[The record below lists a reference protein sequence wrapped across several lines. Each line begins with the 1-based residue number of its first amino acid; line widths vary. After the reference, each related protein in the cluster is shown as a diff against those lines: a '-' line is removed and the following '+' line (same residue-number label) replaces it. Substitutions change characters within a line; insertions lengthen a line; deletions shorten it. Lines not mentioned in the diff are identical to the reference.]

1 MYRFII
7 ICLLFI
13 IPITAN
19 ANVPEKEAQKHL
31 TSAEDAV
38 GSVVSN
44 YTFTDQDGKAFEIKE
59 FFGKPFIVSFI
70 YTSCPSICPTIL
82 GNLNNAIKKAG
93 ASFGKDFNVLT
104 ISFDE
109 ANDTPERLKAYG
121 SRFTD
126 DFTHWRFATVDKK
139 TIGAF
144 TKEFGF
150 YYQKQGNFFDHMNMV
165 SIVDSKARIFSN
177 IYGIDFKPEEVLTP
191 LTETIKNPDAQPQKK
206 AFKKWW
212 NPFVDTV
219 KLFCSTYNPVTK
231 TYDFDIARLIG
242 IIISG
247 GTILTIFF
255 FVWGRDIRKLLGGR
269 RVPSGRGQGSKT
281 A

>member
-1 MYRFII
+1 MKSLNTLII
-7 ICLLFI
+7 AFVLLSFFVAT
-13 IPITAN
+13 PVYSAS
-19 ANVPEKEAQKHL
+19 EKEAQKHL
-31 TSAEDAV
+31 TSAEDAI
-38 GSVVSN
+38 GRTVSN
-44 YTFTDQDGKAFEIKE
+44 YKFTDQDGKTFELKE

-82 GNLNNAIKKAG
+82 GNLNTAIKNEG
-93 ASFGKDFNVLT
+93 ESFGKDFNVLT

-109 ANDTPERLKAYG
+109 ANDTPERMKSYG
-121 SRFTD
+121 SRWTD
-126 DFTHWRFATVDKK
+126 DFKRWRFVTADKK
-139 TIGAF
+139 TIEAL

-150 YYQKQGNFFDHMNMV
+150 YYKKQGNFFDHMNMV
-165 SIVDSKARIFSN
+165 SIVDSKARLFSN
-177 IYGIDFKPEEVLTP
+177 VYGIDFKPEEVLSP
-191 LTETIKNPDAQPQKK
+191 LTEAIKNPDAKPVKK
-206 AFKKWW
+206 AFKKSWW

-255 FVWGRDIRKLLGGR
+255 FVWGRDIRKLLGGK
-269 RVPSGRGQGSKT
+269 GQGSKT